1 MIAILASANLWLF
14 NKTFSKNESDLPKP
28 GLGIFQASSFV
39 IQNSTASKTENI
51 KPINI
56 LVLGQSGAGYIAPDL
71 TDTILVARLDMASK
85 KAKIVSIPRDLAVK
99 IPGNEK
105 NIVKLNALYQIGSQ
119 GSEKEGL
126 KLIQKKVEEI
136 TGLNIDKFAL
146 FDLSAVENV
155 INDIGGI
162 NIYVK
167 TDIEDTRF
175 PTNAGGYETFS
186 LQKGVRWL
194 DGQTALKFVRTRHS
208 PRGDFDRIERQQ
220 AVVKAIKG
228 KLMSL
233 NPIWDFPKLWA
244 IYKSVKENVRTD
256 LSLADFRNIWSLG
269 KNIDLENIETLSL
282 NPENGLVTP
291 EKMKFG
297 RETAYVLVAKGQ
309 QFDYTTIKS
318 AIADF
323 ITK

>member
-1 MIAILASANLWLF
+1 
-14 NKTFSKNESDLPKP
+14 
-28 GLGIFQASSFV
+28 
-39 IQNSTASKTENI
+39 
-51 KPINI
+51 
-56 LVLGQSGAGYIAPDL
+56 
-71 TDTILVARLDMASK
+71 
-85 KAKIVSIPRDLAVK
+85 
-99 IPGNEK
+99 
-105 NIVKLNALYQIGSQ
+105 
-119 GSEKEGL
+119 
-126 KLIQKKVEEI
+126 
-136 TGLNIDKFAL
+136 
-146 FDLSAVENV
+146 V

-297 RETAYVLVAKGQ
+297 NQTAYALVAKPKP
-309 QFDYTTIKS
+309 FEYTNIKS
-318 AIADF
+318 AIANF
-323 ITK
+323 INPK